1 MVVRLIPL
9 IAGLV
14 LISAAAANAQR
25 SVGSIDELRRELAAG
40 DFVTLVPAGG
50 PPLTG
55 RLTRLGFVD
64 LDIRPERRDDRGEPD
79 ITITLAGLVSLER
92 RPDPAKNGAVLG
104 AAIGAGAGGA
114 MFVYALA
121 VDRNE
126 IDEWAGQYAAVAAAA
141 TGIGGLTGWL
151 LDKAISRPHIRF
163 DVQPIHSRGRGI
175 ALRVSIPR

>member
-1 MVVRLIPL
+1 MMVRLIPL

-14 LISAAAANAQR
+14 LISAAAADAQR
-25 SVGSIDELRRELAAG
+25 PVGSIDELRRELASG
-40 DFVTLVPAGG
+40 DFITVVPAGG
-50 PPLTG
+50 LPLTG

-64 LDIRPERRDDRGEPD
+64 LDIRPERQDDRGQPG
-79 ITITLAGLVSLER
+79 ITIALADLVSIER

-126 IDEWAGQYAAVAAAA
+126 IDEWAGPHAVATAAA
-141 TGIGGLTGWL
+141 TGIGALAGWL
-151 LDKAISRPHIRF
+151 IDKAISKPHIRF

-175 ALRVSIPR
+175 ALTISLSR